1 MIFTLYKTLDDDNV
15 VGKVLT
21 DPLPITIYLRSD
33 TDVNDPMI
41 PLQRIAGINFNDYN
55 YAHLP
60 ELGRY
65 YFIREWQIV
74 NAAIVTLGLNLDHL
88 ETYKSQILAATGTFK
103 RPVKVGDYGDIELDL
118 TGRETKSEYG
128 STITLTPDSGGIL
141 SLIKPE

>member
-1 MIFTLYKTLDDDNV
+1 MLF
-15 VGKVLT
+15 
-21 DPLPITIYLRSD
+21 RS
-33 TDVNDPMI
+33 
-41 PLQRIAGINFNDYN
+41 
-55 YAHLP
+55 
-60 ELGRY
+60 
-65 YFIREWQIV
+65 V